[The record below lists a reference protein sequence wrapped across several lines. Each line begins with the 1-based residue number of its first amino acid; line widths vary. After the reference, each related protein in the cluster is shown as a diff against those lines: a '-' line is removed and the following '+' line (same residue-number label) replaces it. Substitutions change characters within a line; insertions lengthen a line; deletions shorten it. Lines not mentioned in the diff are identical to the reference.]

1 MKKTV
6 IGLLVSASLVGV
18 ALPSMAEETYPKLS
32 PLHFNG
38 NWEVGQIEQAFS
50 DQENTDVDKELLNRT
65 TVWVLQAAQL
75 AENAKASLGFGGGYF
90 FVYPR
95 TLGLNPFTHTSRS
108 GFGLTEAN
116 GEITFLREDDNKY
129 WLRVMAGV
137 FNYKYN
143 PEAKNLGEY
152 MFRTWTYPT
161 VITTGGLNLSG
172 SAFAQL
178 SGFKI
183 DTRKGGFTND
193 AILSIQSGRAPA
205 TALSFTDIAT
215 YQVGGFLTLGAGFM
229 FDSFY
234 GADEEAI
241 TPTKQKDNQYY
252 KLSNGVEMAAVE
264 YADRLAASPSTI
276 PAGVVIVDTSY
287 YSLAG
292 QKAMGRFTL
301 DLGNI
306 IGEDFSKQS
315 PFKLYGE
322 AIVLGLKDYP
332 TFYTDIMDRL
342 VLMAGIEVPTFGILD
357 MLAFEYERCT
367 NPYPNTTRGAN
378 GNGLALPYFDAV
390 LDNFPDKVREFHRD
404 DVKWTLYA
412 KKEIVKGMNIHFQAA
427 NDHLRMLDVYSTA
440 DMADFLITPKH
451 WYWVTR
457 FEYSI

>member
-1 MKKTV
+1 MKNTV
-6 IGLLVSASLVGV
+6 VGLLVSASLVGV
-18 ALPSMAEETYPKLS
+18 AQPSMADDSYPKLGS
-32 PLHFNG
+32 LHFNG
-38 NWEVGQIEQAFS
+38 NWEAGQIEQAFS
-50 DQENTDVDKELLNRT
+50 DQENTEVDKELINRT
-65 TVWVLQAAQL
+65 TVWVMQSAEL
-75 AENAKASLGFGGGYF
+75 AENAKANLGVGGGYF

-108 GFGLTEAN
+108 GFGLYEAN
-116 GEITFLREDDNKY
+116 GEITFLRGDEDQY
-129 WLRVMAGV
+129 WLRIMAGI
-137 FNYKYN
+137 FNVKYN

-161 VITTGGLNLSG
+161 VITTGGLNLNG

-205 TALSFTDIAT
+205 TALSFTDIAS
-215 YQVGGFLTLGAGFM
+215 YNIGGFLTLGAGFM

-241 TPTKQKDNQYY
+241 TPTKQRANQYY
-252 KLSNGVEMAAVE
+252 TLSNGMEMAAVE
-264 YADRLAASPSTI
+264 YDDRLADSVPTI
-276 PAGVVIVDTSY
+276 PAGVVIVDTNY
-287 YSLAG
+287 YTLAG
-292 QKAMGRFTL
+292 QKAMARATL
-301 DLGNI
+301 DLGSLF
-306 IGEDFSKQS
+306 GEDFSSKS
-315 PFKLYGE
+315 TFKLYGE
-322 AIVLGLKDYP
+322 AIVLGLKNYP
-332 TFYTDIMDRL
+332 TFYTDIKDRL
-342 VLMAGIEVPTFGILD
+342 VLMGGVELPAFGLLD
-357 MLAFEYERCT
+357 MLSFEVERCT

-390 LDNFPDKVREFHRD
+390 LDNFPNRVREFHRD
-404 DVKWTLYA
+404 DIKWTFYA
-412 KKEIVKGMNIHFQAA
+412 KKQLVKGMNIHFQAA

-440 DMADFLITPKH
+440 DMADFLLTPKH

>member
-1 MKKTV
+1 MKNTV
-6 IGLLVSASLVGV
+6 IGLLVSASLLGV
-18 ALPSMAEETYPKLS
+18 ALPSMAEESYPKLS

-38 NWEVGQIEQAFS
+38 NWEVGQIEQGFS
-50 DQENTDVDKELLNRT
+50 DQENDDVDKELLNRT
-65 TVWVLQAAQL
+65 TVWVLQQAQL

-95 TLGLNPFTHTSRS
+95 NLGLNPYTHTSRS

-116 GEITFLREDDNKY
+116 GEMTFLREDEKNY
-129 WLRVMAGV
+129 WLRAMAGV
-137 FNYKYN
+137 FNFKYN

-172 SAFAQL
+172 SAFSQL

-183 DTRKGGFTND
+183 DTRKGGFSND

-205 TALSFTDIAT
+205 TALSFTDIAS
-215 YQVGGFLTLGAGFM
+215 YQIGSFLTLGAGFM
-229 FDSFY
+229 FDAFY
-234 GADEEAI
+234 GADDEAI
-241 TPTKQKDNQYY
+241 TPTKKRENQYY
-252 KLSNGVEMAAVE
+252 TLSDGRKMAAVE
-264 YADRLAASPSTI
+264 YDNRLADSVKTI
-276 PAGVVIVDTSY
+276 PDGVVIVDTNHY
-287 YSLAG
+287 TFAG

-301 DLGNI
+301 DLGKL
-306 IGEDFSKQS
+306 IGEDLLRSS
-315 PFKLYGE
+315 TFKLYGE
-322 AIVLGLKDYP
+322 GIVLGLKDYP
-332 TFYTDIMDRL
+332 TFYTNIMDRV

-357 MLAFEYERCT
+357 MLSFEYERST

-378 GNGLALPYFDAV
+378 ANGLALPFYDAV
-390 LDNFPDKVREFHRD
+390 LDKFPNAVREFHRD
-404 DVKWTLYA
+404 DVKWTFTA
-412 KKEIVKGMNIHFQAA
+412 KKQIVKGMDIHFQAA

-440 DMADFLITPKH
+440 DMADFLITPEH